1 MYKKAYEA
9 NPEKVDLLK
18 DASEACADAKDYK
31 SAAEFYQMYV
41 DNADY
46 KTNDLFVLS
55 RRYLYWGS
63 TIADTTATDS
73 VLREN
78 VMQKALMYAQKV
90 DSIVPNDLR
99 ILSQIANIQMVHEM
113 RFSGHD
119 YARYGEAMP
128 TYDKILSILDA
139 DPEYKNPEN
148 PDNELS
154 TYIEIF
160 RYKAVHYYLNKDNE
174 NMKLYYQKWLEVDPT
189 NDALRQYIETLK

>member
-1 MYKKAYEA
+1 
-9 NPEKVDLLK
+9 
-18 DASEACADAKDYK
+18 
-31 SAAEFYQMYV
+31 
-41 DNADY
+41 
-46 KTNDLFVLS
+46 
-55 RRYLYWGS
+55 
-63 TIADTTATDS
+63 
-73 VLREN
+73 
-78 VMQKALMYAQKV
+78 MYAQKV

-119 YARYGEAMP
+119 FARYGEAMP

-139 DPEYKNPEN
+139 DPKYKDPEN